1 MVVRGRAVPC
11 RERSGGAVW
20 IMGHSRKG
28 APEPNRHEAPRRGA
42 ERHGVRG
49 IPEREPRTPATTRR
63 TTEGRGGMG
72 LGAFPKGSPE
82 PKPTRTDVGRIVGGL
97 WVDLWEDCGE
107 IVG

>member
-1 MVVRGRAVPC
+1 
-11 RERSGGAVW
+11 
-20 IMGHSRKG
+20 
-28 APEPNRHEAPRRGA
+28 
-42 ERHGVRG
+42 
-49 IPEREPRTPATTRR
+49 
-63 TTEGRGGMG
+63 MG